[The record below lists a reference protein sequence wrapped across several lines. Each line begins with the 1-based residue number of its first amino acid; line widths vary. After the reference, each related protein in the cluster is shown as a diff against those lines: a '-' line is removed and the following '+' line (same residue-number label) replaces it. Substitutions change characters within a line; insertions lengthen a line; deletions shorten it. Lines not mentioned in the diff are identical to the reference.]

1 MRHAPCGTVLRPAT
15 LLSMSHPRLS
25 LHSSFD
31 YSNNID
37 GNGNVFEFEQ
47 YGEVFCHPPEPFYI
61 GRDNVHLWNRDRDFA
76 EFEKHFVIGAD
87 VDPVSKLF

>member
-1 MRHAPCGTVLRPAT
+1 
-15 LLSMSHPRLS
+15 MSHPRLS

-61 GRDNVHLWNRDRDFA
+61 GRDRDFA